1 MLEIQGVEKKAC
13 CGNGGSQ
20 TRGPVQSKQ
29 DFPKMLCT
37 YEEALRWLNSPKMV
51 KVFKFWEKQ
60 FSVSLDIVQSI
71 SLCFFRIYGQFWWI
85 FKAFESHRIG
95 CHGNG
100 IVYASF
106 SVKKRPVF
114 HWNCRKCSCERLKA
128 F

>member
-1 MLEIQGVEKKAC
+1 MSVRKIE
-13 CGNGGSQ
+13 
-20 TRGPVQSKQ
+20 
-29 DFPKMLCT
+29 DFKNFI
-37 YEEALRWLNSPKMV
+37 RWLNSPKMV

-85 FKAFESHRIG
+85 FKVFESHRIG

-114 HWNCRKCSCERLKA
+114 HWNYCKCSCERLKA